1 MKVLQVIDTFGVG
14 GAERVAVD
22 LSNLLYYAGI
32 EVEVLTLLAPG
43 ALSDQ
48 LNAGIKVTSL
58 NRKHRFDKKAF
69 LTYVS
74 IARKFDIIHV
84 HMQHN
89 YRYCRLFA
97 WIFGIR
103 TPIILHDHFGKINI
117 AASAKT
123 FLFRYLLK
131 PAWYIGVSKPLIS
144 KTIEHLKISSERTLL
159 LSNII
164 IPKESPPCENKKG
177 MVLVSNI
184 KPIKNQLFAIKLL
197 SFCEYRLTFFGNVQ
211 DPAYFNE
218 LELKI
223 NEWGL
228 SEKIKFEYDCTEIQ
242 YELPKY
248 RLGLHTSLSEAG
260 PLVLIEYLA
269 QGLPFLAY
277 ATGEIAA
284 AIRTEFPTYF
294 MENFDPEQWAER
306 IEMLMNERPDTEKMK
321 RVFAEKFG
329 NEQYVQKC
337 LRFYQKIAA
346 AC

>member
-22 LSNLLYYAGI
+22 LSNLLYNAGI

-48 LNAGIKVTSL
+48 LNPGIKVTSL
-58 NRKHRFDKKAF
+58 NRKHRFDKNAF
-69 LTYVS
+69 LTFVS
-74 IARKFDIIHV
+74 IARNFDVIHV

-103 TPIILHDHFGKINI
+103 TPIILHDHFGQINI

-131 PAWYIGVSKPLIS
+131 PAWYIGVSKPLITW
-144 KTIEHLKISSERTLL
+144 TIEHLKISPERTLL

-164 IPKESPPCENKKG
+164 ISKALPPCNDKKG
-177 MVLVSNI
+177 IVLVSNI

-197 SFCEYRLTFFGNVQ
+197 TECDCDLTIFGNVQ
-211 DPAYFNE
+211 DTKYFKE
-218 LELKI
+218 LQLKI
-223 NEWGL
+223 AEWGL
-228 SEKIKFEYDCTEIQ
+228 SEKIKFVYDCTEIQ

-248 RLGLHTSLSEAG
+248 RLGLHTSISEAG

-277 ATGEIAA
+277 ATGEAA
-284 AIRTEFPTYF
+284 ASIRPEFPAYF
-294 MENFDPEQWAER
+294 MDNFEPEQWKER
-306 IEMLMNERPDTEKMK
+306 IEKLLNAPPDIAKMK
-321 RVFAEKFG
+321 HVFAEKFG
-329 NEQYVQKC
+329 SEQYVQKC
-337 LRFYQKIAA
+337 LGFYQKIYAA
-346 AC
+346 S